1 MVCCQRSVVAFSWV
15 WGKLVG
21 EAIHFAGDRMPL
33 RAGDLLMKKCGML
46 ILLTVMTACV
56 AGCGKS
62 PKNLVQPRTAGDVVT
77 NLLAHAQTNDVP
89 YFVTLLDAASS
100 NQAPQLV
107 SMIQRSGMET
117 NYLGR
122 LRKDSATQARLD
134 YHDEEHNCH
143 FQVDLQQK
151 GADWKV
157 RRIYFCR

>member
-1 MVCCQRSVVAFSWV
+1 M
-15 WGKLVG
+15 LVG

-33 RAGDLLMKKCGML
+33 RAGDLLMKQRGML
-46 ILLTVMTACV
+46 ILLAVVTACQ

-62 PKNLVQPRTAGDVVT
+62 PKHLVQPKTAGDVVT
-77 NLLAHAQTNDVP
+77 NLLTHAQTNDVS
-89 YFVTLLDAASS
+89 YFVTLLDTVSS
-100 NQAPQLV
+100 NQAPQLL

-122 LRKDSATQARLD
+122 LRKDSPTQARLD
-134 YHDEEHNCH
+134 YHDEERNCH
-143 FQVDLQQK
+143 FQVDLQQE